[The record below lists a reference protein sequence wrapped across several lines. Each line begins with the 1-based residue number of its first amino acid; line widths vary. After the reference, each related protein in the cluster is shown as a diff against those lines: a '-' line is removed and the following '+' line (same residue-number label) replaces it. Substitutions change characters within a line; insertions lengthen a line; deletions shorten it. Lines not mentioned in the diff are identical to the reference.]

1 MKVYNFKPGVAL
13 AGYVDRILV
22 IEHCENSTPFSL
34 PLFANGSPTLL
45 FISAKGSMKPFSPKH
60 CLLAMVCI

>member
-34 PLFANGSPTLL
+34 PMDHQLYFLSQQKVA
-45 FISAKGSMKPFSPKH
+45 
-60 CLLAMVCI
+60 